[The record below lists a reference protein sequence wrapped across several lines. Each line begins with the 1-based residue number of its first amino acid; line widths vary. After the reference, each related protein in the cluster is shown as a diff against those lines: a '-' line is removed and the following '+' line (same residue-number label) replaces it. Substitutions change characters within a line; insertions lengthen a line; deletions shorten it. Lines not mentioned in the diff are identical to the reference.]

1 MNDLAK
7 SVKNV
12 MTVFLVLFIALISY
26 IAYFQLIK
34 SPKINE
40 MASNTRVIAKKN
52 EVLRGTIYDRNETAL
67 TTSERLNET
76 SQKRNYLYDGLYVH
90 ALGYTSAVY
99 GKTGL
104 EEEYDSELT
113 TYNAIGNNFRKFLDS
128 IDIKGL
134 IEDIKNDKESELHIQ
149 REDEIGVLSSS
160 LIEMKEEI
168 DRQNEIKEEMI
179 HNISHDLKTPIAL
192 IQTYAQSIKDDIY
205 PYGDKDSSVDVIL
218 ENTDRLE
225 KKVKS
230 LLYLNRLDYISGQIG
245 DETCSMKELIE
256 HIVFQLTAMHTQI
269 EILTD
274 LQDSSFKGKDD
285 YWRICIENIIENAAR
300 YVHHEIKIILKDQYL
315 EIFNDGEPIDNSN
328 PESLFQ
334 PYEIGH
340 KGQFGLGLSIVY
352 KTVTMYGYKVEAVNR
367 VDGVSFII
375 QKKD

>member
-76 SQKRNYLYDGLYVH
+76 SQKRDYLYDGLYVH

-128 IDIKGL
+128 IDVKGL
-134 IEDIKNDKESELHIQ
+134 IEDIKNDKKAQE
-149 REDEIGVLSSS
+149 VL
-160 LIEMKEEI
+160 
-168 DRQNEIKEEMI
+168 
-179 HNISHDLKTPIAL
+179 
-192 IQTYAQSIKDDIY
+192 
-205 PYGDKDSSVDVIL
+205 IL
-218 ENTDRLE
+218 
-225 KKVKS
+225 
-230 LLYLNRLDYISGQIG
+230 LL
-245 DETCSMKELIE
+245 
-256 HIVFQLTAMHTQI
+256 
-269 EILTD
+269 
-274 LQDSSFKGKDD
+274 
-285 YWRICIENIIENAAR
+285 
-300 YVHHEIKIILKDQYL
+300 ILKHL
-315 EIFNDGEPIDNSN
+315 MI
-328 PESLFQ
+328 
-334 PYEIGH
+334 
-340 KGQFGLGLSIVY
+340 K
-352 KTVTMYGYKVEAVNR
+352 
-367 VDGVSFII
+367 
-375 QKKD
+375 